1 MYAALP
7 VSAERRTLAARARV
21 RGEQKVRRGCEGSSI
36 PYDAA
41 FCRLRK
47 GSDKLKAAVPD
58 FCFPIPTFGNI
69 SHKYKRPP
77 PEGPRRRFAPQ
88 SGLARP
94 SSAGAAAFSAFPM
107 EALNKSRHASC
118 LHIFRL
124 IARKLLEI
132 HQVFLRHF
140 HTITVG
146 GFRYEKSVCAIC
158 IPDLISASIYSN
170 SPSNAAAGGSLR
182 SPPHPI
188 RTSPP

>member
-7 VSAERRTLAARARV
+7 MSAERRTLAARARV

-36 PYDAA
+36 PYGAA

-58 FCFPIPTFGNI
+58 FCFPLPTFGNI

-94 SSAGAAAFSAFPM
+94 SSAGAAAFSALPYTQIPPITPPLAARCARRLTLC
-107 EALNKSRHASC
+107 ELLRRNSAAVSRQHSC
-118 LHIFRL
+118 RFLQ
-124 IARKLLEI
+124 ARS
-132 HQVFLRHF
+132 HRTGSAPRRVR
-140 HTITVG
+140 
-146 GFRYEKSVCAIC
+146 
-158 IPDLISASIYSN
+158 IPL
-170 SPSNAAAGGSLR
+170 
-182 SPPHPI
+182 
-188 RTSPP
+188 